1 MDIVTL
7 VIITLALGAY
17 FFGIYFFGGELANFV
32 TRSIGAAV
40 LWLLTAGTRRSRGY
54 EDSDTEAGVGCVTI
68 IVAVV
73 VAVLITRFR
82 E

>member
-1 MDIVTL
+1 MDIVTV
-7 VIITLALGAY
+7 VIIALALGGY
-17 FFGIYFFGGELANFV
+17 IFFNELAHLV

-54 EDSDTEAGVGCVTI
+54 GDSDTEAGVGCATI
-68 IVAVV
+68 IAIVA
-73 VAVLITRFR
+73 AALLVLRLR